1 MKNMDLSQ
9 LSSFGD
15 FFLSIKSF
23 CCNNIRSS
31 MSEKDGF
38 RIDMGMNAF
47 RIIIIWFNLDVVN
60 CELVSSFF
68 HKNMNIV
75 FFQNFRVQPD
85 WKASKKTICKLNDP
99 TTTVRTEIQFFSF
112 SLSDVS

>member
-1 MKNMDLSQ
+1 MRVKLKTNCNEEYGFVTTFL
-9 LSSFGD
+9 FWG

-60 CELVSSFF
+60 CELVSGFF

-85 WKASKKTICKLNDP
+85 
-99 TTTVRTEIQFFSF
+99 
-112 SLSDVS
+112 

>member
-15 FFLSIKSF
+15 FLLSIKSF

-60 CELVSSFF
+60 CELVSGFF

-75 FFQNFRVQPD
+75 FFRTLGFNR
-85 WKASKKTICKLNDP
+85 IEKLPRRLFANL
-99 TTTVRTEIQFFSF
+99 TTLQQ
-112 SLSDVS
+112 L